1 VINGCSLGK
10 KMVSV
15 CASNDFSASSG
26 YLQYRFGQKDTL
38 ELAFPNLAESARAS
52 QSVQAR
58 TLMFAG
64 GGGGYLRFINGQHH
78 YIVYTAIGKGWGAKD
93 GVAVE
98 KNNQLIAN
106 LECQD
111 IPENAFT
118 MSGTGRK
125 RPLCTAQSAQLQ
137 SVDACCPN
145 AHGFSLHAGV
155 RCAMNQRSK
164 LERLFRYITRP
175 AIADECL
182 ARNKEGQSLPP

>member
-1 VINGCSLGK
+1 MRLSAVTCLGGLFTLTALPVWAAESLCNAQEQVIFSCSLGK

-26 YLQYRFGQKDTL
+26 YLQYRFGQKDAL
-38 ELAFPNLAESARAS
+38 ELAFPDLTESAPAD

-111 IPENAFT
+111 IPVSKLSEEFFT
-118 MSGTGRK
+118 
-125 RPLCTAQSAQLQ
+125 
-137 SVDACCPN
+137 
-145 AHGFSLHAGV
+145 HAGL
-155 RCAMNQRSK
+155 S
-164 LERLFRYITRP
+164 
-175 AIADECL
+175 ADQNEFQIPGL
-182 ARNKEGQSLPP
+182 D